1 MSSHEAS
8 QIKISELQDQIQV
21 ELTHKTDEL
30 ERQAEIIKKFETAY
44 NESLAL
50 SVEKDE

>member
-1 MSSHEAS
+1 MN
-8 QIKISELQDQIQV
+8 INFKKRNDKIEKIEV

-44 NESLAL
+44 NDSLAL